1 MSCYEAGCFGYVAH
15 RRLEKMGIENLV
27 TRPRDWDEYAQ
38 KVKTD
43 ARDDRELCGCLD
55 RYLAGNTRALSVVRV
70 PSEEQERE
78 RSKSRQRDTLKK
90 ERKLQFIRG
99 VVR

>member
-1 MSCYEAGCFGYVAH
+1 
-15 RRLEKMGIENLV
+15 
-27 TRPRDWDEYAQ
+27 
-38 KVKTD
+38 
-43 ARDDRELCGCLD
+43 LCGCLD